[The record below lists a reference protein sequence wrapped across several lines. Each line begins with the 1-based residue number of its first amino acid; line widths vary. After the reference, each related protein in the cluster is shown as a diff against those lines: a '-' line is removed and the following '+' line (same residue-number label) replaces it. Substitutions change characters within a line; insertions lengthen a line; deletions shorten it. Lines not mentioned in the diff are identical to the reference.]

1 MFTFATDYCITV
13 FISALGVL
21 QLAFSVGGLKGLLVF
36 KSAIVARTLGLT
48 LAIVGFVLFF
58 STGTRN
64 INDYEGGLDA
74 PTQALFFF
82 YGSLAAVIVTLA
94 LTSIINHRM
103 RGPEAEPEAG
113 IDSLR
118 DTNYALSLAR
128 SVRYWWKFCQK
139 R

>member
-21 QLAFSVGGLKGLLVF
+21 QLAFSVGGLRGLLVF

-82 YGSLAAVIVTLA
+82 YGSLAAVIATLA

-103 RGPEAEPEAG
+103 RGPEAEPESG

>member
-64 INDYEGGLDA
+64 INDYEGGIDA

-82 YGSLAAVIVTLA
+82 YGSLAAVIATLA
-94 LTSIINHRM
+94 LTSIVNRRM
-103 RGPEAEPEAG
+103 RGPEAEPESG

>member
-1 MFTFATDYCITV
+1 MFTFATDYFIAV
-13 FISALGVL
+13 FVSSLGVL
-21 QLAFSVGGLKGLLVF
+21 QLAFSVGDIRGLLVF
-36 KSAIVARTLGLT
+36 KLRLVARTLGT
-48 LAIVGFVLFF
+48 ALAIGGFVLFF

-82 YGSLAAVIVTLA
+82 YGALAAVVVTLVV
-94 LTSIINHRM
+94 TSVVNHRM
-103 RGPEAEPEAG
+103 RGPEANPEAG

-118 DTNYALSLAR
+118 DTNYVLSLAR
-128 SVRYWWKFCQK
+128 SIRYWWKLCRK

>member
-48 LAIVGFVLFF
+48 LAIIGFVLFF

-103 RGPEAEPEAG
+103 RGPEADPESG

>member
-1 MFTFATDYCITV
+1 MFTFATDYCIGV
-13 FISALGVL
+13 FVSTLGVL
-21 QLAFSVGGLKGLLVF
+21 QLAFSVGGIRGMLVF
-36 KSAIVARTLGLT
+36 KSPLVARALGLA
-48 LAIVGFVLFF
+48 LAIAGFVLFF

-82 YGSLAAVIVTLA
+82 LGAFAAVIVTLV
-94 LTSIINHRM
+94 LTSIINYRM
-103 RGPEAEPEAG
+103 RGPDPGPEAG

-128 SVRYWWKFCQK
+128 SLRYWWNLCLK

>member
-48 LAIVGFVLFF
+48 LAIAGFVLFF

-82 YGSLAAVIVTLA
+82 YGSLAAVIATLA
-94 LTSIINHRM
+94 LTSIINRRM
-103 RGPEAEPEAG
+103 RGPEAEPESG

>member
-1 MFTFATDYCITV
+1 MFTFATDYSIGV
-13 FISALGVL
+13 FVSTLGIL
-21 QLAFSVGGLKGLLVF
+21 QLAFSVGDVRGLLLF
-36 KSAIVARTLGLT
+36 KSRIVARTLGIV
-48 LAIVGFVLFF
+48 LAAGGFVLFF

-82 YGSLAAVIVTLA
+82 LGASAAVVVTLVVS
-94 LTSIINHRM
+94 SIVNHRM
-103 RGPEAEPEAG
+103 RGPEAEPESG

-128 SVRYWWKFCQK
+128 SLRYWWKLCL
-139 R
+139 RR

>member
-82 YGSLAAVIVTLA
+82 YGSLAAVLATLA
-94 LTSIINHRM
+94 LTSIINQRM
-103 RGPEAEPEAG
+103 RGPEAEPESG

>member
-82 YGSLAAVIVTLA
+82 YGSLAAVLATLA

>member
-1 MFTFATDYCITV
+1 MFTFATDYCIAV
-13 FISALGVL
+13 FVSTLGVL
-21 QLAFSVGGLKGLLVF
+21 QLAFSVGDIKGLLVF
-36 KSAIVARTLGLT
+36 KSVIFARTLGLG
-48 LAIVGFVLFF
+48 LAIGGFVLFF
-58 STGTRN
+58 ATGTRN

-82 YGSLAAVIVTLA
+82 YGALAAVIVTLA
-94 LTSIINHRM
+94 VTSVINHWM
-103 RGPEAEPEAG
+103 RGPEVGPEAG

-128 SVRYWWKFCQK
+128 SVRYWWKSCRK

>member
-1 MFTFATDYCITV
+1 MFTFATDYSIGIFVST
-13 FISALGVL
+13 LGVL
-21 QLAFSVGGLKGLLVF
+21 QLAFSVGDIRGLLLF
-36 KSAIVARTLGLT
+36 KSPLVARALGITLT
-48 LAIVGFVLFF
+48 VAGFVLFF

-82 YGSLAAVIVTLA
+82 LGSLAAVIVTLA
-94 LTSIINHRM
+94 LTSIVNCRM
-103 RGPEAEPEAG
+103 RGADTGPESG

-128 SVRYWWKFCQK
+128 SARYWWDFC
-139 R
+139 RRR

>member
-1 MFTFATDYCITV
+1 MFTFATDYCIAV
-13 FISALGVL
+13 FVSTLGVL
-21 QLAFSVGGLKGLLVF
+21 QLAFSVGGINGLLVF
-36 KSAIVARTLGLT
+36 KSPVIARTLGPA
-48 LAIVGFVLFF
+48 LAIAGFVLFF
-58 STGTRN
+58 ATGTRN
-64 INDYEGGLDA
+64 TNDYEGGLDA

-82 YGSLAAVIVTLA
+82 YGSLAAVIATLA
-94 LTSIINHRM
+94 LTSIVNRRM

>member
-48 LAIVGFVLFF
+48 LAIIGFVLFF
-58 STGTRN
+58 ATGTRN

-82 YGSLAAVIVTLA
+82 YGSLAAVIVTLG

-103 RGPEAEPEAG
+103 RGPEADPEAG

>member
-1 MFTFATDYCITV
+1 MFTFATDYCIAV
-13 FISALGVL
+13 FVSTIGVL
-21 QLAFSVGGLKGLLVF
+21 QLALSVGDIRGLLIF
-36 KSAIVARTLGLT
+36 KSAIVARTLGSM
-48 LAIVGFVLFF
+48 LAVAGFVLFF
-58 STGTRN
+58 GTGARN

-82 YGSLAAVIVTLA
+82 FGAFAAVIVTLA
-94 LTSIINHRM
+94 LTSIVNHRM
-103 RGPEAEPEAG
+103 RGAEAGPESG

-118 DTNYALSLAR
+118 DTNYVLSLAR

>member
-74 PTQALFFF
+74 PTQALLFF
-82 YGSLAAVIVTLA
+82 YGSLAAVIATLA
-94 LTSIINHRM
+94 LTSIVNRRM
-103 RGPEAEPEAG
+103 RGPEAEPESG

>member
-1 MFTFATDYCITV
+1 MFTFATDYSIGV
-13 FISALGVL
+13 FVSTLGVL
-21 QLAFSVGGLKGLLVF
+21 QLAFSVGDIRALLVF
-36 KSAIVARTLGLT
+36 KSRVVARTFGLT
-48 LAIVGFVLFF
+48 LAISGFVLFF

-82 YGSLAAVIVTLA
+82 LGAFSAVIVTLVA
-94 LTSIINHRM
+94 TSIINHRM
-103 RGPEAEPEAG
+103 RGPEADPGAG
-113 IDSLR
+113 VDSLR

-128 SVRYWWKFCQK
+128 SLRYWWKLCLK

>member
-74 PTQALFFF
+74 PTQALLFF
-82 YGSLAAVIVTLA
+82 YGSLAAVLATLA
-94 LTSIINHRM
+94 LTSIINQRM
-103 RGPEAEPEAG
+103 RGPEAEPESG

>member
-13 FISALGVL
+13 FISTLGVL
-21 QLAFSVGGLKGLLVF
+21 QLAFSVGGIKGLLVF

-82 YGSLAAVIVTLA
+82 YGSLAAVLATLA

-103 RGPEAEPEAG
+103 RGPVAEPEAG

>member
-21 QLAFSVGGLKGLLVF
+21 QFAFSVGGLKGLLVF

-48 LAIVGFVLFF
+48 LAIIGFVLFF
-58 STGTRN
+58 ATGTRN